1 MAAYPLSALAG
12 LDDDTTAALR
22 TAKIRTTATLLERAK
37 DAKGR
42 KKLATETGIDEK
54 LLLCLANKADR
65 LRIKGMGK
73 DYSEL
78 LQQAGVNTVREL
90 GYRNPARLAKAMA
103 EANKKRKLVR
113 VLPSDNLV
121 NRWIES
127 AKKLPTKITY

>member
-1 MAAYPLSALAG
+1 MVAYPLRALAG
-12 LDDDTTAALR
+12 LDDDTEAALR
-22 TAKIRTTATLLERAK
+22 TAKIRTTVTLLERAK

-42 KKLATETGIDEK
+42 KKLAVETGLDEK
-54 LLLCLANKADR
+54 LLLALANSADR

-78 LQQAGVNTVREL
+78 LQVAGVNTVREL

-103 EANKKRKLVR
+103 DANKKRKLVR
-113 VLPSDNLV
+113 LLPSDNLV
-121 NRWIES
+121 NRWIEN